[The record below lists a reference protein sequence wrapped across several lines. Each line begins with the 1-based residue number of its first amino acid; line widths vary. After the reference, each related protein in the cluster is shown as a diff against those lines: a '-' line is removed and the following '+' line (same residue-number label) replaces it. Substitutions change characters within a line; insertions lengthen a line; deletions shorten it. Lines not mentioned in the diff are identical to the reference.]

1 MIEINVISVG
11 NVKEKYL
18 QDLIADYKKRISKY
32 ALISLTLLLWQN
44 TFNGNENN
52 ENIVKEIEGERI
64 LASIKDGFYVVL
76 LDLKG
81 TMLDSVEFSKKI
93 DEISTYY
100 SSKIAFV
107 IGGSFGVSD
116 EVKKRA
122 DYKISFSKMT
132 FPHQLAKGILLEQI
146 YRSFK
151 ILKNESYHK

>member
-11 NVKEKYL
+11 AVKEKYM
-18 QDLIADYKKRISKY
+18 QELILDYKKRISKY
-32 ALISLTLLLWQN
+32 AQIELIELKDESN
-44 TFNGNENN
+44 KVNENV
-52 ENIVKEIEGERI
+52 VKTIEGERI

-81 TMLDSVEFSKKI
+81 KMLDSVEFSKKI